1 MEKRREAKN
10 SLSLL
15 FSAGSSSL
23 SLSLSLSLNF
33 SLSRQNTLSLRPC
46 ARVVLLPF
54 LYVKK
59 GERERKEFFASFLL
73 LGFGR
78 PLFFSR
84 FFFQMRFLFF
94 FLSIIFLHKRAQKT
108 ALCARFLPLATHERR
123 GENTRFFARV
133 NNERERET
141 LFGVDFVRLFL
152 FSREREREF
161 FLER

>member
-46 ARVVLLPF
+46 ARVVLLLF
-54 LYVKK
+54 LCVK
-59 GERERKEFFASFLL
+59 GQRERKVF
-73 LGFGR
+73 R
-78 PLFFSR
+78 FFSSSWFR
-84 FFFQMRFLFF
+84 PPFVLFSFFFSNAIFVL

>member
-1 MEKRREAKN
+1 
-10 SLSLL
+10 
-15 FSAGSSSL
+15 
-23 SLSLSLSLNF
+23 
-33 SLSRQNTLSLRPC
+33 
-46 ARVVLLPF
+46 
-54 LYVKK
+54 VKK
-59 GERERKEFFASFLL
+59 GQREREKRVF
-73 LGFGR
+73 R
-78 PLFFSR
+78 FFSSSWFR
-84 FFFQMRFLFF
+84 PPFVLFSFFFSNAIFVL